1 MFSRRWWWTTLIVLA
16 AIAVMVRLGFWQ
28 LDRLAQRKSANTHL
42 RSMQAAPV
50 LSLSED
56 ALSQDLTSMEYRGVL
71 ATGWYDFDYQVAI
84 RNQVWTQSWGDDPGY
99 ALLTP
104 LILDNGQGILV
115 ERGWIPAENTTPETW
130 RQFDEAGII
139 SVKGIIRLPMEKPEM
154 GSVKDPTLAPGQTK
168 LDFWNLVNIE
178 RLQKQIPYPL
188 LPVYIQ
194 QSPETSQASMLN
206 RSIPVPDLS
215 DGPHLGF
222 ALMWFFFATLV
233 LFGYP
238 VYLRKQE
245 R

>member
-1 MFSRRWWWTTLIVLA
+1 MFSRRWWWTTLILLA

-50 LSLSED
+50 LPLSGD
-56 ALSQDLTSMEYRGVL
+56 ALSQDLTSMEYRAVT
-71 ATGWYDFDYQVAI
+71 ATGRYDFEYQVAI

-104 LILDNGQGILV
+104 LILENGQGILV
-115 ERGWIPAENTTPETW
+115 ERGWIPAEYTTPETW
-130 RQFDEAGII
+130 RQFDEAGTI
-139 SVKGIIRLPMEKPEM
+139 SVMGIIRLPTEKPEM
-154 GSVKDPTLAPGQTK
+154 GSVKDPTLAPEQTR

-178 RLQKQIPYPL
+178 RLQQQIPYLL

-194 QSPETSQASMLN
+194 QTPKTSQTSLLN
-206 RSIPVPDLS
+206 RSIPTPDLS

-222 ALMWFFFATLV
+222 ALMWFFYATLV